1 MSIDNYGSFG
11 RYPNHKPSEVKR
23 VFWRDEIP
31 DLSQFDKPVLPYG
44 LGKSYGDSC
53 QNDDGVIIDM
63 RGLNKFISFDT
74 EKGLFKCEAGVT
86 LAEVLKFIVPRG
98 WFLAST
104 PGTKLITIG
113 GAIAND
119 VHGKN
124 HHKNGTFGC
133 HVTQFELLRSS
144 GEKLICS
151 PEQNSEL
158 YRATIGGLGLTGL
171 IIWAEFKVIKVTSPF
186 IAMESIKFSGLDEFY
201 DINDES
207 EADFDYSVSWVDC
220 TATGSGLGRGLY
232 GRGNHADP
240 AVHDI
245 PEMPKEGAIPFPL
258 DAPFI
263 NKASVLAFNSLY
275 FNVQVNKVEKAVVH
289 YNPFFYPLDAVDGWQ
304 KAYGKS
310 GFLQYQFV
318 IPFGNDREAIRKI
331 IAKITSTG
339 MSSFLTVLKTFGDIK
354 SPGMLSFPRPGV
366 TMAVDFR
373 FNGEKTLKAL
383 TEIDAMVKDAGG
395 ILYPAKDA
403 RMSADDFMLFYP
415 EWEEFSKYIDPKFSS
430 SFIRRVTG

>member
-86 LAEVLKFIVPRG
+86 LAEALKFIVPRG

-207 EADFDYSVSWVDC
+207 EADFDYS
-220 TATGSGLGRGLY
+220 
-232 GRGNHADP
+232 
-240 AVHDI
+240 
-245 PEMPKEGAIPFPL
+245 
-258 DAPFI
+258 
-263 NKASVLAFNSLY
+263 
-275 FNVQVNKVEKAVVH
+275 
-289 YNPFFYPLDAVDGWQ
+289 
-304 KAYGKS
+304 
-310 GFLQYQFV
+310 
-318 IPFGNDREAIRKI
+318 
-331 IAKITSTG
+331 
-339 MSSFLTVLKTFGDIK
+339 
-354 SPGMLSFPRPGV
+354 
-366 TMAVDFR
+366 
-373 FNGEKTLKAL
+373 
-383 TEIDAMVKDAGG
+383 
-395 ILYPAKDA
+395 
-403 RMSADDFMLFYP
+403 
-415 EWEEFSKYIDPKFSS
+415 
-430 SFIRRVTG
+430 